1 MVSVRRRHGGFTLIE
16 LLVVIAIIAIL
27 AAILFPV
34 FAQAREKARSSSCLS
49 NQKQIALAFSMYAQ
63 DYDETYPPSFDA
75 NNLIV
80 PPNTGG
86 GAGGIAQW
94 EDLVKPYIKS
104 GNVGGILTCPSAST
118 RAYAY
123 SMNGALAGLSAAQAV
138 KPADTVLTADS
149 CIAPN
154 QANAVDKLP
163 QAGPAFVYTL
173 KGGETYWVPKPTFS
187 SGKGDPNAV
196 IDPTQDKNIDDNT
209 GVGFL
214 RYRHNQGVNAGF
226 ADGHT
231 KYVRQGSFKL
241 SQWHP
246 SFQIQ

>member
-1 MVSVRRRHGGFTLIE
+1 MVSVRRRQGGFTLIE

-34 FAQAREKARSSSCLS
+34 FAQAREKARASSCLS
-49 NQKQIALAFSMYAQ
+49 NEKQTALAFSMYAQ

-75 NNLIV
+75 NNL
-80 PPNTGG
+80 TGTG
-86 GAGGIAQW
+86 PGGIAQW
-94 EDLVKPYIKS
+94 EDIVKPYIKS
-104 GNVGGILTCPSAST
+104 GNVGGILTCPSGSS

-123 SMNGALAGLSAAQAV
+123 SMNFALAGLSAAQAV
-138 KPADTVLTADS
+138 KPADTVITADG
-149 CIAPN
+149 CQAPN
-154 QANAVDKLP
+154 QANSVDKLP
-163 QAGPAFVYTL
+163 QTNPSFVYTQ

-187 SGKGDPNAV
+187 SGKGDPNAI

-214 RYRHNQGVNAGF
+214 RYRHNQGVNTAF

-231 KYVRQGSFKL
+231 KYVRQGAFKL

-246 SFQIQ
+246 NFQTQ

>member
-1 MVSVRRRHGGFTLIE
+1 MVSVRRRQGGFTLIE

-49 NQKQIALAFSMYAQ
+49 NEKQSALAFSMYSQ

-75 NNLIV
+75 NNL
-80 PPNTGG
+80 TGSG
-86 GAGGIAQW
+86 PGGIAQW
-94 EDLVKPYIKS
+94 EDIIKPYIKA
-104 GNVGGILTCPSAST
+104 GNVGGILTCPSASS

-123 SMNGALAGLSAAQAV
+123 SMNFALAGLSAAQAV
-138 KPADTVLTADS
+138 KPADTVIIADS
-149 CIAPN
+149 CQAPN
-154 QANAVDKLP
+154 QQNTVDKLP
-163 QAGPAFVYTL
+163 QTQPAFIYTM
-173 KGGETYWVPKPTFS
+173 KGGETFWVPKPTFS
-187 SGKGDPNAV
+187 SGKGDPNAI
-196 IDPTQDKNIDDNT
+196 IDPAQEKNTDDNT
-209 GVGFL
+209 GVGML
-214 RYRHNQGVNAGF
+214 RYRHNHGVNTAF

-246 SFQIQ
+246 NFQTQ

>member
-1 MVSVRRRHGGFTLIE
+1 MVSVRRRQGGFTLIE

-49 NQKQIALAFSMYAQ
+49 NQKQIGLAFSMYAQ
-63 DYDETYPPSFDA
+63 DYDETYPPYLDA
-75 NNLIV
+75 NST
-80 PPNTGG
+80 TGG
-86 GAGGIAQW
+86 GPAGIAFW
-94 EDLVKPYIKS
+94 DDTVKPYIKG

-138 KPADTVLTADS
+138 KPSDTVLTADS

-163 QAGPAFVYTL
+163 QAGPAFVYTI
-173 KGGETYWVPKPTFS
+173 KGGEAYWVPKPTFS
-187 SGKGDPNAV
+187 SAKGDPNAV

-214 RYRHNQGVNAGF
+214 RYRHNLGVNASF

-246 SFQIQ
+246 SYQIN

>member
-1 MVSVRRRHGGFTLIE
+1 MVSVRRRQGGFTLIE

-49 NQKQIALAFSMYAQ
+49 NQKQIALSFSMYAQ

-75 NNLIV
+75 NNL
-80 PPNTGG
+80 TGTG
-86 GAGGIAQW
+86 PGGIAQW
-94 EDLVKPYIKS
+94 EDIVKPYIKA
-104 GNVGGILTCPSAST
+104 GNVGGILTCPSGSS

-123 SMNGALAGLSAAQAV
+123 SMNFALAGLSAAQAV
-138 KPADTVLTADS
+138 KPADTVLTADG
-149 CIAPN
+149 CQAPN
-154 QANAVDKLP
+154 QANSVDKLP
-163 QAGPAFVYTL
+163 QTNPSFVYTQ
-173 KGGETYWVPKPTFS
+173 KGGEQYWVPKPTFS
-187 SGKGDPNAV
+187 SAKGDPNAI
-196 IDPTQDKNIDDNT
+196 IDPAQDKNTDDNT

-214 RYRHNQGVNAGF
+214 RYRHNQGVNAAF

-231 KYVRQGSFKL
+231 KYVRQGAFKL

-246 SFQIQ
+246 NFQTQ